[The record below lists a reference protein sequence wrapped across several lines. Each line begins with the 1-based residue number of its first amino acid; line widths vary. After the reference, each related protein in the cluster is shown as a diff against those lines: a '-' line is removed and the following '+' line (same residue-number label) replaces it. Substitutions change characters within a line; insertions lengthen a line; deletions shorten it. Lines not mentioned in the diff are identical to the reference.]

1 MSMGASSR
9 EAQVI
14 EQDQFD
20 EQMDAAR
27 KTRLNPTLAYI
38 LRRLGLFLVLI
49 WGALTLTFVFIRL
62 IPGNPIDALVTQME
76 IQGQYGGVDTSTQIV
91 EFYEEEFGL
100 NGSIPEQYVSYL
112 NRVIIHQDF
121 GPSLV
126 SYPVPATELIA
137 RALPWTIFLVGM
149 SVIMGWLFGVVAGCA
164 VGWAR
169 KSRWSGWVTNFC
181 LVTANIPD
189 YFFALWFVFIFAY
202 ALDWFP
208 ANGAYDASLRPG
220 FTWPFISSMFY
231 YAALPIASSVLVRAT
246 DWLIS
251 TRSLVV
257 NILGED
263 YLTYAQA
270 RGLKNKNILTRI
282 VMRNTWLP
290 QIAGLGIS
298 LGGIVGGNILIENL
312 FRYPGIGTLMV
323 EATALKD
330 VNTMMAC
337 LSMMIILVLS
347 ANLIID
353 LLLPIIDPRVRR
365 S

>member
-14 EQDQFD
+14 EQDQLE
-20 EQMDAAR
+20 EQIEAAKR
-27 KTRLNPTLAYI
+27 SRINPTLTYV
-38 LRRLGLFLVLI
+38 LRRMVQFILLVWAAI
-49 WGALTLTFVFIRL
+49 TLTFIFIRL

-76 IQGQYGGVDTSTQIV
+76 LQGQYGGVDTSQEIV
-91 EFYEEEFGL
+91 EFYEKEFGL
-100 NGSIPEQYVSYL
+100 DGSIPEQYLRYL
-112 NRVIIHQDF
+112 NRVVIHQDF

-126 SYPVPATELIA
+126 SYPVPATELIQ
-137 RALPWTIFLVGM
+137 RALPWTTFLVGM
-149 SVIMGWLFGVVAGCA
+149 SVIFGWLFGVLAGSA

-169 KSRWSGWVTNFC
+169 KSKWADWVTNFC

-202 ALDWFP
+202 ALNWLP

-220 FTWPFISSMFY
+220 VRWDFISSVLY
-231 YAALPIASSVLVRAT
+231 YAILPVSASVLVRAT

-270 RGLKNKNILTRI
+270 RGLKNRNILTRI
-282 VMRNTWLP
+282 VLRNTWLP

-298 LGGIVGGNILIENL
+298 LGGIVGGNVLIENL
-312 FRYPGIGTLMV
+312 FRYPGVGTLMV
-323 EATALKD
+323 QATALKD

-337 LSMMIILVLS
+337 LTMMIILVLT

-353 LLLPIIDPRVRR
+353 LLLPLIDPRVRR
-365 S
+365 A